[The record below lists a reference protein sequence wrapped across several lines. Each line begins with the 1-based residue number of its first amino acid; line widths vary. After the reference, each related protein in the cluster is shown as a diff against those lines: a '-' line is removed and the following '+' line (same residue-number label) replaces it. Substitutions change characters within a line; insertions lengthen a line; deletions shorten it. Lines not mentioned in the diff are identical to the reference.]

1 MTLRGVSE
9 RPVPLQM
16 PKAFILVLLIDVL
29 ATLKIRKKPVFTIM
43 RFADT
48 ANRDLAETTRN
59 VHNIGWLTKA
69 GYATAE
75 TVYKIKTL
83 TNGQPEP

>member
-1 MTLRGVSE
+1 
-9 RPVPLQM
+9 M

-29 ATLKIRKKPVFTIM
+29 ATLKICKKPVFTIM

-69 GYATAE
+69 GYSTAE